1 MNGATLV
8 RKNLGRNLLRTI
20 LLVASIFIAFLIF
33 GVLAGFNDSTD
44 RAFQSTTANRL
55 VVKNKVSLV
64 QPLPL
69 AYIERIRALEGVTD
83 ATGQQWLGGY
93 YQDPRNQVMTFAVDA
108 EPFVRIYDKDYD
120 LPEDQWRAF
129 VSDRSSIIVGD
140 TIARQYNFR
149 VGQRIPL
156 NSSIYTNRA
165 TGAQVWDFTIAGIY
179 KPKRRGVFTGFAY
192 FHHDYFRESATFGNN
207 AVGLVIAATAS
218 PDLNEPVARRID
230 AMFANSAFQ
239 TATMDQQAYNRSFLE
254 QLGDIKLIITLV
266 VSAAFAAIL
275 LIVGNTMAMTV
286 RERTREIG
294 VLKTLGFGAPR
305 IVWMVLSEA
314 LLLSVIGAL
323 LGLGAAAG
331 LLAAISTQPDAV
343 GVLNVS
349 PLVAAQGLAIAI
361 LFGLVTGLSPA
372 LSAFNLRIVDALG
385 RK

>member
-1 MNGATLV
+1 MDGGTLV

-20 LLVASIFIAFLIF
+20 LLIASIFIAFLIF

-69 AYIERIRALEGVTD
+69 AYVERIRGIEGVTD

-93 YQDPRNQVMTFAVDA
+93 FQDTRNQVMTFAV
-108 EPFVRIYDKDYD
+108 EPESFVRIYDDDYD
-120 LPEDQWRAF
+120 LSQAQWQAF
-129 VSDRSSIIVGD
+129 LKDRSSIIVGD
-140 TIARQYNFR
+140 AIAEQYNFR
-149 VGQRIPL
+149 VGQRLPL
-156 NSSIYTNRA
+156 QSSIYTNRT
-165 TGAQVWDFTIAGIY
+165 TGRQVWDFTIAGIY
-179 KPKRRGVFTGFAY
+179 KPKRPGVFTGMAY
-192 FHHDYFRESATFGNN
+192 FHHDYFRESATFGND
-207 AVGLVIAATAS
+207 AVGTITVATSS
-218 PDLNEPVARRID
+218 PDVNETVARRID
-230 AMFANSAFQ
+230 AMFGNSAYQ

-286 RERTREIG
+286 RERTKEIG
-294 VLKTLGFGAPR
+294 VLKTLGFGQAR
-305 IVWMVLSEA
+305 IVRMVLSEA
-314 LLLSVIGAL
+314 LLLSLIGAA

-331 LLAAISTQPDAV
+331 LLAVISASDSV
-343 GVLNVS
+343 GILSLS
-349 PLVAAQGLAIAI
+349 PLVAAQGVAIAI